1 MVIGEDINTTDYI
14 IKPGANGNM
23 LKLKDTF
30 AAGEVLFNLLRFL
43 LVNSYMF
50 TQFHILY
57 MTFCI

>member
-1 MVIGEDINTTDYI
+1 MVIGKGITTDYI
-14 IKPGANGNM
+14 IKPGANSNM
-23 LKLKDTF
+23 LKDTF
-30 AAGEVLFNLLRFL
+30 AAGEVIFNLLRFL